1 MPKKFF
7 DRDNLF
13 KDAATGRIQKEKI
26 PVTAEDRI
34 AADKPVNRA
43 IGGIMHTVTPE
54 PSVVYDA
61 ADNEQVISNGNSYI
75 VLGSD
80 RPGTK
85 ASGFGAQGTPSSTID
100 LVVGRMA
107 SAYAGEGPRDGM
119 LVNSNF
125 AADSARI
132 YISQLTDLDTNFG
145 IATGKLGK
153 ENPRSGIGIK
163 ADHVRIIGREGV
175 KIVSGG
181 MQGVRG
187 YGSKGETNSQG
198 GELES
203 ASKIELI
210 AGNNTSKR
218 GVFGG
223 ILKPNDGIEN
233 LQPVVKGENME
244 RCLEE
249 LSEII
254 SLCNNFYVTYDTGNI
269 TSYGLE
275 HSEYI
280 DFFADKINNVHLKD
294 RTLDAKTVPPLE
306 GHTDFETIFKS
317 LKRIGYE
324 GPYILQ
330 TARSETGKEK
340 QTIMAHKKI
349 FEDLYEKFI

>member
-1 MPKKFF
+1 MAKKFF

-43 IGGIMHTVTPE
+43 MGGIMHTVTPE
-54 PSVVYDA
+54 PSLVFDT
-61 ADNEQVISNGNSYI
+61 ADNERVLSSGNAYI
-75 VLGSD
+75 IFGSD

-107 SAYAGEGPRDGM
+107 SANAGEGPRDGM
-119 LVNSNF
+119 MVNSNF

-132 YISQLTDLDTNFG
+132 YVSQLTDLDTNFG

-254 SLCNNFYVTYDTGNI
+254 TDILSSMLNLSIATMQGLGGIGSVIYPLSAITAPVVTMIGNFVTSPVYQTRIKKVNWEFDYLDDNAQR
-269 TSYGLE
+269 
-275 HSEYI
+275 YI
-280 DFFADKINNVHLKD
+280 CSKNVSA
-294 RTLDAKTVPPLE
+294 T
-306 GHTDFETIFKS
+306 
-317 LKRIGYE
+317 
-324 GPYILQ
+324 
-330 TARSETGKEK
+330 
-340 QTIMAHKKI
+340 
-349 FEDLYEKFI
+349 

>member
-1 MPKKFF
+1 MAKKFF

-13 KDAATGRIQKEKI
+13 KDATTGRIQKEKI

-34 AADKPVNRA
+34 AADRPINRA
-43 IGGIMHTVTPE
+43 IAGLMHTVVPQ

-61 ADNEQVISNGNSYI
+61 ADNEQVISNGNAYI

-107 SAYAGEGPRDGM
+107 SAYAGKGPRDGM
-119 LVNSNF
+119 LINSNF

-153 ENPRSGIGIK
+153 ERPRSGIGIK

-187 YGSKGETNSQG
+187 YGLKGETNSQG
-198 GELES
+198 GKLES
-203 ASKIELI
+203 AAKIELI
-210 AGNNTSKR
+210 AGNNTSSR
-218 GVFGG
+218 RVWGG
-223 ILKPNDGIEN
+223 ILKPVDRIEN
-233 LQPVVKGENME
+233 LQPVIKGENMV

-254 SLCNNFYVTYDTGNI
+254 TDMLSSMLNLSIATSTGLAGIGSIVYPLSAATAPAVTMIGNFVTSPVYQTRIKKVNWEFNYLDDNAQR
-269 TSYGLE
+269 
-275 HSEYI
+275 YI
-280 DFFADKINNVHLKD
+280 CSKNVSA
-294 RTLDAKTVPPLE
+294 T
-306 GHTDFETIFKS
+306 
-317 LKRIGYE
+317 
-324 GPYILQ
+324 
-330 TARSETGKEK
+330 
-340 QTIMAHKKI
+340 
-349 FEDLYEKFI
+349 